1 MMRCLRHLMLVSALA
16 LGGGGLWPA
25 VQGAGLVAAARAQ
38 EAQPMVLPVDPA
50 PLRVEAASGE
60 VSFSIEVADDDR
72 ERSAGLMF
80 RTEMKDDHGM
90 LFVFERTRRLSFWM
104 KNTPMPLDLVFIDA
118 RGRIVA
124 VLAGEPF
131 SVAPI
136 APEAPARFVL
146 ELKAGTAE
154 KTGIAGGDRVRHPRI
169 DAAAAGG

>member
-1 MMRCLRHLMLVSALA
+1 MRCLRHLMLVLLLA
-16 LGGGGLWPA
+16 FGGGGLVPA
-25 VQGAGLVAAARAQ
+25 VALAG
-38 EAQPMVLPVDPA
+38 EGQPMVLPVDPA
-50 PLRVEAASGE
+50 PLRVETSAGE
-60 VSFSIEVADDDR
+60 VGFSIEVADDDR

-104 KNTPMPLDLVFIDA
+104 KNTPMPLDLLFIDA
-118 RGRIVA
+118 RGTIVS
-124 VLAGEPF
+124 VLKGEPF

-136 APEAPARFVL
+136 APEAPSRFVL

>member
-1 MMRCLRHLMLVSALA
+1 MMRCLRPLLLASALA
-16 LGGGGLWPA
+16 LATGLAPGA
-25 VQGAGLVAAARAQ
+25 AGLSPAQ
-38 EAQPMVLPVDPA
+38 ASEPMILPVDPA
-50 PLRVEAASGE
+50 PLSVETDAGE
-60 VSFSIEVADDDR
+60 TRFSIEVADDDR

-104 KNTPMPLDLVFIDA
+104 KNTPMPLDLVFIGEEGTVVD
-118 RGRIVA
+118 

-154 KTGIAGGDRVRHPRI
+154 KTGIASGDRVSHPRI
-169 DAAAAGG
+169 DGVPRGN

>member
-1 MMRCLRHLMLVSALA
+1 MMPRLRPLMLLSVLALA
-16 LGGGGLWPA
+16 GLGPA
-25 VQGAGLVAAARAQ
+25 VSGTSAAAESA
-38 EAQPMVLPVDPA
+38 PMILAVDPA
-50 PLRVEAASGE
+50 PLFVATGAGEAR
-60 VSFSIEVADDDR
+60 FSVEVADDDR

-80 RTEMKDDHGM
+80 RTAMKDDHGM

-118 RGRIVA
+118 GGTIVD
-124 VLAGEPF
+124 VLRGEPF

-154 KTGIAGGDRVRHPRI
+154 KTGIASGDRVRHPRI
-169 DAAAAGG
+169 DAVAGGG